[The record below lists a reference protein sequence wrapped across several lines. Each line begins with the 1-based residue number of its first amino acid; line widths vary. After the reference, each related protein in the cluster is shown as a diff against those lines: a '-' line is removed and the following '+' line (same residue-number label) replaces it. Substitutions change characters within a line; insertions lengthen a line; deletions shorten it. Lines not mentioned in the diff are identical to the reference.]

1 MFYDPP
7 LADCIL
13 ENLKCPLLFVYNV
26 LELSLSLSL
35 SPGFAGLEMAIVGG
49 KRRGTMEYQRDSA
62 PLSAPGVSVYPRI
75 ERKWRGSRLTF
86 IYLSPSLSISV
97 NQTLKQAPT
106 DNWTRRNGNWRII
119 TSQISRTKNYPSLE
133 TRLLITLIFT
143 ISFRFV
149 YTFVSIKNKKNE
161 QTKETRILIQEYT
174 KL

>member
-1 MFYDPP
+1 
-7 LADCIL
+7 
-13 ENLKCPLLFVYNV
+13 
-26 LELSLSLSL
+26 
-35 SPGFAGLEMAIVGG
+35 MAIVGG

-119 TSQISRTKNYPSLE
+119 ASQISRTKNYPSFGNE
-133 TRLLITLIFT
+133 TINYFDDFHNFLPFCIH
-143 ISFRFV
+143 FRF
-149 YTFVSIKNKKNE
+149 YKEQKK
-161 QTKETRILIQEYT
+161 
-174 KL
+174 